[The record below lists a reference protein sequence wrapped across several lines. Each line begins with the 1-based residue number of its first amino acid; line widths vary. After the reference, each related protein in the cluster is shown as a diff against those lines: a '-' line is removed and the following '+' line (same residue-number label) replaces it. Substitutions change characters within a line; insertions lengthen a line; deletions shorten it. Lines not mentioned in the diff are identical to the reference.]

1 MFFGGIR
8 YWGNIEKKANCA
20 IWPLESGVL
29 LRMYEPYRIG
39 ILELLELVGGL
50 VPGCHL
56 GEVEDVLHGEEK
68 CYAGGNV
75 STFTTQVSPFA
86 RVKSQARTE
95 LSFLFEQLAM
105 GNPSY
110 TRNDF
115 VLSRVYRVIA
125 HHLQSFLFNPREN
138 FR

>member
-56 GEVEDVLHGEEK
+56 GEVEYVLHGEEK
-68 CYAGGNV
+68 CYTGGKCV
-75 STFTTQVSPFA
+75 YVHSSFTFCSCQ
-86 RVKSQARTE
+86 KS
-95 LSFLFEQLAM
+95 SS
-105 GNPSY
+105 N
-110 TRNDF
+110 
-115 VLSRVYRVIA
+115 
-125 HHLQSFLFNPREN
+125 
-138 FR
+138 